1 MSLQKIA
8 AHKKRKRNYY
18 DGGGG
23 GDYAGPDDNGGYQ
36 GGGSNVGANADPEGT
51 ADAARPDGSAGV
63 ENQGGFGG
71 PNAAMSLAEQLAEY
85 GRGRV
90 AAEQAAGYGAGAT
103 PNFVG
108 TMTSKYNALTPAAR
122 AMAPGVV
129 GLAGVLGNLLT
140 GAGFGTNTGGATGI
154 VQGTSE
160 NYRGFGGGDNYSS
173 SGDDHRDDMGATGNA
188 NPGTTPFGS
197 DTPAQTTTLPGS
209 TGARRYVWDP
219 KLRQYV
225 LANVGAQDNPMGYS
239 QGQTFNMAAG
249 GPVPASGLGAA
260 GQARFMRGG
269 GTGLSD
275 SIPVQM
281 DDGGQGRL
289 GDGEF
294 VIPADI
300 VSGLGGGSS
309 EAGARALYEMID
321 RVRQQAHGS
330 TEQIKPVDRSAMA
343 A

>member
-1 MSLQKIA
+1 MSLQQIA
-8 AHKKRKRNYY
+8 VHKKRKRNYY

-36 GGGSNVGANADPEGT
+36 GGEFEGNA
-51 ADAARPDGSAGV
+51 
-63 ENQGGFGG
+63 
-71 PNAAMSLAEQLAEY
+71 
-85 GRGRV
+85 
-90 AAEQAAGYGAGAT
+90 
-103 PNFVG
+103 
-108 TMTSKYNALTPAAR
+108 
-122 AMAPGVV
+122 
-129 GLAGVLGNLLT
+129 
-140 GAGFGTNTGGATGI
+140 
-154 VQGTSE
+154 
-160 NYRGFGGGDNYSS
+160 FGGGLGGGSSLGSNTSDLGFAGVGDSGAVAGEYGGGDYGIQSGEFGNPAAASSVAVPNQIGALLSRIAPALSAVAPALGTLASVGGKALSKYGGESSVELASGLGGTQNTSIGQNGGNGGYSS
-173 SGDDHRDDMGATGNA
+173 SGDDHRDDAGATGNA

>member
-1 MSLQKIA
+1 MSLQQIA
-8 AHKKRKRNYY
+8 VHKKRKRNYY

-36 GGGSNVGANADPEGT
+36 GGGAEGNA
-51 ADAARPDGSAGV
+51 
-63 ENQGGFGG
+63 
-71 PNAAMSLAEQLAEY
+71 
-85 GRGRV
+85 
-90 AAEQAAGYGAGAT
+90 
-103 PNFVG
+103 
-108 TMTSKYNALTPAAR
+108 
-122 AMAPGVV
+122 
-129 GLAGVLGNLLT
+129 
-140 GAGFGTNTGGATGI
+140 
-154 VQGTSE
+154 
-160 NYRGFGGGDNYSS
+160 FGGGLGGGSS
-173 SGDDHRDDMGATGNA
+173 LGSNNSDLGFAGVGDSGAVAGEYGGGEYGVQSGEFGNPAAASSVAVPNKIGTALARIAPALSAINPAFGALASLGGKALTSFGGSDSIDLASGLGGGQNSSMGQNEGAYDAYAGRANDGHEPPDYESTATA
-188 NPGTTPFGS
+188 DKPFGG
-197 DTPAQTTTLPGS
+197 DAPAQTTTLPGG
-209 TGARRYVWDP
+209 TGPRRYVWDP

-225 LANVGAQDNPMGYS
+225 LANLGGQDNPMGYS
-239 QGQTFNMAAG
+239 QGQTFAMAAG
-249 GPVPASGLGAA
+249 GPVPPASGLGAA